1 MTQAADLG
9 QIANQAGTLFRARV
23 NASLQALASGH
34 SATTEPSP
42 AYPNM
47 LWFDQGSGLIKLR
60 DPTNTAWNP
69 VGTIGPPMKWTAVDV
84 PSNAFTTG
92 DVKATFKAS
101 ADPGW
106 VMMNDGSIGNSGS
119 GATARA
125 NADCAA
131 LFALLWSTVAH
142 AWAPLQ
148 DASGTPVGRGA
159 SAASDWSALRR
170 LVLPKALGRALCAA
184 GWGTGLTARA
194 LGETLGEEAH
204 ALTLAESAAHSHG
217 AGSLVTDSVGA
228 HTHSIN
234 THGTISGGTA
244 DWLSGPATGSGST
257 GSAGAHTHALSGA
270 TASAGGGQPHN
281 TLQPSLFLNVMVKL

>member
-34 SATTEPSP
+34 SGSSEPST

-60 DPTNTAWNP
+60 DPTNTAWNT

-84 PSNAFTTG
+84 PSDGFSTG
-92 DVKATFKAS
+92 DVKPTFKTS
-101 ADPGW
+101 ADAGW
-106 VMMNDGSIGNSGS
+106 VMMNDGSIGNAGS

-125 NADCAA
+125 SADCAA
-131 LFALLWSTVAH
+131 LFALLWTNVTN

-148 DASGTPVGRGA
+148 DVSGTPVGRGA

-184 GWGTGLTARA
+184 GWGAGLTARA

-204 ALTLAESAAHSHG
+204 ALTPAENAAHSHG
-217 AGSLVTDSVGA
+217 VGTLVTDSTGA
-228 HTHSIN
+228 HTHSVHN
-234 THGTISGGTA
+234 QGTAAGGTA
-244 DWLSGPATGSGST
+244 DWLSGPGAGSGST

-270 TASAGGGQPHN
+270 TASAGSGLPHN
-281 TLQPSLFLNVMVKL
+281 TLQPSFFLNIMVKL